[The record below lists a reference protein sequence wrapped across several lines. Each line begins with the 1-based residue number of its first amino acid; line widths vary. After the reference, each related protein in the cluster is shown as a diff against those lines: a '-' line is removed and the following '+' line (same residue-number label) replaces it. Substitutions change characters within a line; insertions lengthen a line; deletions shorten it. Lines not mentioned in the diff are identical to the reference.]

1 MIVVEW
7 ESDNSGVATVQNGVV
22 TAVGVGKATISA
34 TYNGTKV
41 NCTVTVNDVQIP
53 IKSLSISGP
62 NKGIVDK
69 TLRLTAEINPED
81 TTEDKTI
88 TWNSKDISKA
98 IVNGNGVVQLRAP
111 GEVVITASAGKCSS

>member
-1 MIVVEW
+1 M
-7 ESDNSGVATVQNGVV
+7 
-22 TAVGVGKATISA
+22 
-34 TYNGTKV
+34 
-41 NCTVTVNDVQIP
+41 VNDVQVP

-62 NKGIVDK
+62 NKGLVNK

-98 IVNGNGVVQLRAP
+98 IVNGNGVVQLLAP
-111 GEVVITASAGKCSS
+111 GEVVITASAGNVQAEYKINIENPIESVQLNPNRSQEMKGWRQNAV